1 MPYKITLEKQNFPGV
16 LRNNNTQGH
25 SPMHSYL
32 GLIGSWD
39 IFLPQAALRLLI
51 QNNSAGAEVPRILS
65 FVVQES
71 VQSQWDAYFLC
82 KAGITQPEEVF
93 SPSSSVALCI
103 KLHPAC
109 LEKLPSSE
117 KTPLIQCPDGVLGRQ
132 QAFCFSP
139 VRAESFKNLRNYF
152 WLPAPPTACKPSFW
166 PQLRTKCLS
175 FSIDKL

>member
-65 FVVQES
+65 S
-71 VQSQWDAYFLC
+71 RLRGS
-82 KAGITQPEEVF
+82 GICT
-93 SPSSSVALCI
+93 
-103 KLHPAC
+103 KLVGC
-109 LEKLPSSE
+109 L
-117 KTPLIQCPDGVLGRQ
+117 
-132 QAFCFSP
+132 FFM
-139 VRAESFKNLRNYF
+139 
-152 WLPAPPTACKPSFW
+152 
-166 PQLRTKCLS
+166 
-175 FSIDKL
+175 